1 MNFSMT
7 PEIRS
12 FEYALGL
19 FTILI
24 GLAIAD
30 IALSVHRLV
39 RQGQRVRWDA
49 LALMA
54 TLYAFLIAV
63 GMWFD
68 LWSIRGVAETRNY
81 YFYLSIVGEL
91 FVVFLLAAASLPD
104 DAKAGADL
112 RHYYQ
117 ENRRY
122 FWSLVLLFQLSY
134 YSHYTYFA
142 ITRPHPTVTHDAVI
156 GAAVI
161 GIAIIMLRVRSRLLH
176 YAGLTVLI
184 AVTLWDRATYTIN

>member
-1 MNFSMT
+1 MT

-19 FTILI
+19 FTVLI

-30 IALSVHRLV
+30 IAMSFHRLA
-39 RQGQRVRWDA
+39 RRRPRIAWDP

-54 TLYAFLIAV
+54 TLYAVLIAV

-68 LWSIRGVAETRNY
+68 LWSVRGIAETRNFFF
-81 YFYLSIVGEL
+81 YFSIVVEL

-104 DAKAGADL
+104 EPDDGANL
-112 RHYYQ
+112 RDYYL
-117 ENRRY
+117 ENSRY
-122 FWSLVLLFQLSY
+122 FWTLVLLFQVSY

-142 ITRPHPTVTHDAVI
+142 LRSAHASLTHDIVVGAVD
-156 GAAVI
+156 
-161 GIAIIMLRVRSRLLH
+161 IAIALTLRWSRAPLVH
-176 YAGLTVLI
+176 YFGLTVVL
-184 AVTLWDRATYTIN
+184 ALTLWDRSGYSIN

>member
-1 MNFSMT
+1 MT

-30 IALSVHRLV
+30 IALSFHRLV
-39 RQGQRVRWDA
+39 RQGSRVRWDP

-68 LWSIRGVAETRNY
+68 LWAVRGVSETRNFL
-81 YFYLSIVGEL
+81 FYLSIVGEL

-104 DAKAGADL
+104 DAAAEADL
-112 RHYYQ
+112 RQYYDA
-117 ENRRY
+117 NRRY
-122 FWSLVLLFQLSY
+122 FWILVLLFQSFY
-134 YSHYTYFA
+134 YSHYAYFA
-142 ITRPHPTVTHDAVI
+142 MA
-156 GAAVI
+156 
-161 GIAIIMLRVRSRLLH
+161 
-176 YAGLTVLI
+176 
-184 AVTLWDRATYTIN
+184 